1 MLQFFLITLKVIKQ
15 EIFYLKNK
23 TRQKEVFETQRVYTI
38 YWNSHTWEE
47 AVSKQEG
54 GTLGF

>member
-38 YWNSHTWEE
+38 Y
-47 AVSKQEG
+47 
-54 GTLGF
+54 